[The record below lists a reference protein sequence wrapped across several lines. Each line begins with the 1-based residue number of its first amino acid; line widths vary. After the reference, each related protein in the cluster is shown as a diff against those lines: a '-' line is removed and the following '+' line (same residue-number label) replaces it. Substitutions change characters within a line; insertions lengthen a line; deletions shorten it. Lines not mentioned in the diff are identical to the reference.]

1 MSLAEE
7 FEWFADWCVG
17 TSPLYEKLARGVAD
31 DPYLLSLAEEIP
43 PKRGT
48 PNILFAAVHWHLLS
62 GVSHPL
68 TDFYPSVTD
77 DPKTADPFPPFR
89 EFCAEHEDELLP
101 LLRNRRTQTN
111 AVRRCTALFPAFSHI
126 SNEVGG
132 EPLALVELGPSG
144 GLNLCWDRYVYDYG
158 DEGRYGT
165 GECILD
171 SEIRSE
177 RSPPLPD
184 EFPRVASRIGID
196 LNPLD
201 VRDETDARW
210 LRALVWPE
218 HEDRHRLLRGATNVA
233 RRNRSN
239 FDRGTRSRNSPTFSR
254 GFRRT
259 FRSACSTRRCDIN
272 SRKRHRT
279 DSGRGSKLPRRN
291 DRSTGCP
298 VTRRRKS
305 GKELSRSIGSTA
317 RSTDGYSPTN
327 NTENGFGGFDN
338 SVQLDCFLVL

>member
-48 PNILFAAVHWHLLS
+48 PNILFAAVHWHLLG

-68 TDFYPSVTD
+68 ADFYPSVTD
-77 DPKTADPFPPFR
+77 DPKTADPFPAFR

-158 DEGRYGT
+158 DAGRYGT
-165 GECILD
+165 GECVLD
-171 SEIRSE
+171 TKIRSE

-233 RRNRSN
+233 RQHPPELRQGDAVEELPDVLAGIPSDVPVCV
-239 FDRGTRSRNSPTFSR
+239 FDTQMRYQLPETAQDRLRVRIEAAAEGRPLHWLSGHESADEWEGAFALNWFD
-254 GFRRT
+254 GEEYRRLL
-259 FRSACSTRRCDIN
+259 AYEQ
-272 SRKRHRT
+272 H
-279 DSGRGSKLPRRN
+279 
-291 DRSTGCP
+291 
-298 VTRRRKS
+298 
-305 GKELSRSIGSTA
+305 GKWLRWV
-317 RSTDGYSPTN
+317 R
-327 NTENGFGGFDN
+327 
-338 SVQLDCFLVL
+338 